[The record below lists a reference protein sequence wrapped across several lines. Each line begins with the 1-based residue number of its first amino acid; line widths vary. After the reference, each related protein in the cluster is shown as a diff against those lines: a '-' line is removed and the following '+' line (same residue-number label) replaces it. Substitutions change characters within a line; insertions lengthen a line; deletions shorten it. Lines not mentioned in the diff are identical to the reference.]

1 MELGVSRGTEEE
13 EIVVVVPE
21 TGQPILKWMNGGEG
35 CLYVVTV
42 SLA

>member
-1 MELGVSRGTEEE
+1 MEPGFQGVLRKE

-35 CLYVVTV
+35 CLYVITV